1 MKLPNEYELLKI
13 GKANRK
19 ELIEILV
26 DKKVKDESKDLGMII
41 KAVILS
47 SGKDELELN
56 EVIKEQKEILD
67 EIDERNSEKHRQE
80 WLVNLLE
87 IGHGNSRYY
96 KLNQAIETVIK
107 KVEFADKFN
116 FEIV

>member
-1 MKLPNEYELLKI
+1 MEKQIEKNLSKL
-13 GKANRK
+13 
-19 ELIEILV
+19 LV
-26 DKKVKDESKDLGMII
+26 DKKVKDESKDLEMII

-80 WLVNLLE
+80 WLVDLLE

-107 KVEFADKFN
+107 KVEFVDRFN
-116 FEIV
+116 FETV